1 MERCVR
7 EEEGSEAVMRNI
19 ESFINP
25 KLIDKAQSD
34 HNKEYS
40 FFEGLPDNSKQK
52 SLALIRYN

>member
-1 MERCVR
+1 MR